1 MDDGDN
7 PKKTQKNLLT
17 SKMQKKKRKED
28 IASNVNRS
36 KNMIRNATPAWV
48 PVIAL

>member
-7 PKKTQKNLLT
+7 PKKTENNLLT
-17 SKMQKKKRKED
+17 SKTQKKKRKED
-28 IASNVNRS
+28 IASKVNRS